1 MLDFDREREVLFN
14 FMSYLYY
21 MSFCNILLNNTQT
34 PCKCIIQ
41 SMIYLALNLT
51 IIIVLLYIF
60 FKLHTKKNIT

>member
-34 PCKCIIQ
+34 QCKCIIQ